1 MKHQYLEII
10 FYDNNDILSGKRD
23 FKIFIMKFSNFSS
36 ILGIALG
43 SPLAENACN
52 GNGMTA
58 TCRSVCLEIQSDL
71 RQPHYQHKWSVL
83 DGQFGT
89 IYQKKCG
96 PRRNVYDLEF
106 CTQSCELE
114 IGDACNPNPTA
125 GEDIC
130 AIGLKC
136 NEETNTCEDAY
147 AKSSRFSE
155 SSYSS
160 SSSSSDSSDYFNDFL
175 EDLQHEVEAEI
186 EAEIRAEE
194 NRHPSRR
201 KNPLLRH

>member
-1 MKHQYLEII
+1 
-10 FYDNNDILSGKRD
+10 
-23 FKIFIMKFSNFSS
+23 MKFTKLS
-36 ILGIALG
+36 IFGIALG
-43 SPLAENACN
+43 SPLVENACN
-52 GNGMTA
+52 GENMTA

-71 RQPHYQHKWSVL
+71 RQPHHQHKWTIL

-96 PRRNVYDLEF
+96 MRRNTYDLEF

-114 IGDACNPNPTA
+114 QGDSCDPNPTA

-136 NEETNTCEDAY
+136 DEVTNTCQNAY
-147 AKSSRFSE
+147 AKFSSST
-155 SSYSS
+155 SSDYSS
-160 SSSSSDSSDYFNDFL
+160 SSSSLSSDSSEDYFNNFL
-175 EDLQHEVEAEI
+175 EDLQREVEAGI
-186 EAEIRAEE
+186 EAEIRYEE
-194 NRHPSRR
+194 KLHPSRR

>member
-1 MKHQYLEII
+1 
-10 FYDNNDILSGKRD
+10 
-23 FKIFIMKFSNFSS
+23 MKFAKLS
-36 ILGIALG
+36 IFGTALG
-43 SPLAENACN
+43 SPLAQNACN
-52 GNGMTA
+52 GENMTE
-58 TCRSVCLEIQSDL
+58 TCRSVCLEINSDL
-71 RQPHYQHKWSVL
+71 RQPHHQHKWTIL

-114 IGDACNPNPTA
+114 QGDYCNPNPTA

-136 NEETNTCEDAY
+136 DENTKTCENAY
-147 AKSSRFSE
+147 AKFSSSSSRYS

-160 SSSSSDSSDYFNDFL
+160 SSSSLSSSEDYFNNFL
-175 EDLQHEVEAEI
+175 EDLQQEVEAEI
-186 EAEIRAEE
+186 EAEIKAEE
-194 NRHPSRR
+194 QLHPSRR

>member
-1 MKHQYLEII
+1 M
-10 FYDNNDILSGKRD
+10 G
-23 FKIFIMKFSNFSS
+23 
-36 ILGIALG
+36 
-43 SPLAENACN
+43 
-52 GNGMTA
+52 TA

-71 RQPHYQHKWSVL
+71 RRSHYQHKWSVL

-114 IGDACNPNPTA
+114 IGDACNPNSTA

-136 NEETNTCEDAY
+136 NEETKTCEDAY
-147 AKSSRFSE
+147 AKSSS

-160 SSSSSDSSDYFNDFL
+160 SSSSLDSSDYFNDFL

-186 EAEIRAEE
+186 
-194 NRHPSRR
+194 
-201 KNPLLRH
+201 